1 MQIHL
6 TNVIFHIS
14 NFNQSLMKL
23 FNFTR
28 SAFIALSMTAAFM
41 ATSCNNEEEAE
52 LQQEA
57 IENEANAKII
67 PGQFL
72 VVMKE
77 NDNNSSRMLSAKT
90 FSSREE
96 KSAAYEALRKQV
108 AQEVSQV
115 MRSHNIQED
124 NMKHLYSASF
134 PGFAAKLSDAE
145 LQSLENDERIDYVEA
160 DQVVEIEQAK
170 TEAVENAR
178 SMAQTTP
185 WGISTVGYG
194 NYAGGSRWAWVLDTG
209 IQLDHPDLNV
219 STSWSKSYVG
229 GTATDRNGHG
239 THVAGTIAAI
249 NNTTGVVGVAA
260 GATVVAVKVLD
271 DNGSGSISGIVAG
284 VDYVKSSAYTNDVAN
299 MSLGGGK
306 STTLDNAVKN
316 AAASGVYFA
325 LAAGNESQNA
335 NNVSPAR
342 VNGSRILTVSAHDR
356 YDRWASFSNYANPPI
371 DVCAPGVDVY
381 STWIGSGYRS
391 ISGTSMATPHI
402 AGILLINNGTVY
414 VRGYVSGD
422 PDGNADPMGR
432 K

>member
-1 MQIHL
+1 
-6 TNVIFHIS
+6 
-14 NFNQSLMKL
+14 MKF

-28 SAFIALSMTAAFM
+28 SAFVALSMAAAFM
-41 ATSCNNEEEAE
+41 ATSCNTDEETQIQE
-52 LQQEA
+52 EA
-57 IENEANAKII
+57 IENEANAKVI
-67 PGQFL
+67 PGQYI
-72 VVMKE
+72 VVIKE
-77 NDNNSSRMLSAKT
+77 NDHNSARMLSAKT

-96 KSAAYEALRKQV
+96 KSAAYETLRKKV

-115 MRSHNIQED
+115 MRTHNIQDD
-124 NMKHLYSASF
+124 NLKHLYSASF
-134 PGFAAKLSDAE
+134 PGFAVTELSDAA
-145 LQSLENDERIDYVEA
+145 LETLKSDERIAYIEA
-160 DQVVEIEQAK
+160 DQIVEIEQAK
-170 TEAVENAR
+170 ADPIENAR

-209 IQLDHPDLNV
+209 IQLDHSDLNV
-219 STSWSKSYVG
+219 STGWSKSFVG

-249 NNTTGVVGVAA
+249 NNTYGVVGVAA

-284 VDYVKSSAYTNDVAN
+284 IDYVKSSAYTNDVAN

-306 STTLDNAVKN
+306 SSTLDNAVKD
-316 AAASGVYFA
+316 AAASGIYFA

-356 YDRWASFSNYANPPI
+356 DDRWASFSNYANPPI
-371 DVCAPGVDVY
+371 DVCAPGVSVY
-381 STWIGSGYRS
+381 STWIGNSYKT

-422 PDGNADPMGR
+422 PDGNADPMG
-432 K
+432 KK

>member
-1 MQIHL
+1 
-6 TNVIFHIS
+6 
-14 NFNQSLMKL
+14 MKF

-28 SAFIALSMTAAFM
+28 SAFVALGMTAAFM
-41 ATSCNNEEEAE
+41 VTSCNTDEEAD

-57 IENEANAKII
+57 IENEANAKVI
-67 PGQFL
+67 PDQYI

-77 NDNNSSRMLSAKT
+77 NDNNSARMLSAKT

-96 KSAAYEALRKQV
+96 KSAAYEVLRKKV

-115 MRSHNIQED
+115 MRTHGIQEE

-134 PGFAAKLSDAE
+134 PGFAVKLSE
-145 LQSLENDERIDYVEA
+145 TSLEALKKDERVDYIEA
-160 DQVVEIEQAK
+160 DQIVEIEQAK
-170 TEAVENAR
+170 AEPVENVR

-219 STSWSKSYVG
+219 STGWSKSYVG

-249 NNTTGVVGVAA
+249 NNTSGVVGVAA
-260 GATVVAVKVLD
+260 GATVVAVKVLS

-284 VDYVKSSAYTNDVAN
+284 VDYVKASAYTNDVAN
-299 MSLGGGK
+299 MSLGGGI
-306 STTLDNAVKN
+306 STALDNAVKS
-316 AAASGVYFA
+316 AASSGVYFA
-325 LAAGNESQNA
+325 VAAGNESQNA

-342 VNGSRILTVSAHDR
+342 ANGSRIYTVSAHDSNNR
-356 YDRWASFSNYANPPI
+356 FASFSNYANPPI
-371 DVCAPGVDVY
+371 DVCAPGVNIY

-391 ISGTSMATPHI
+391 ISGTSMATPHV
-402 AGILLINNGTVY
+402 AGILLINNGTIY
-414 VRGYVSGD
+414 SRGPVSGD
-422 PDGNADPMGR
+422 PDGNPDTMGR
-432 K
+432 R

>member
-1 MQIHL
+1 
-6 TNVIFHIS
+6 
-14 NFNQSLMKL
+14 MKFL
-23 FNFTR
+23 NFTR

-41 ATSCNNEEEAE
+41 ATSCNNDEEAE

-57 IENEANAKII
+57 IENEANAKVI
-67 PGQFL
+67 PGQYI

-77 NDNNSSRMLSAKT
+77 TDNNSSRMLSAKT
-90 FSSREE
+90 FSSRKE
-96 KSAAYEALRKQV
+96 KSAAYEVLRKKV
-108 AQEVSQV
+108 AQEISQV
-115 MRSHNIQED
+115 MRAHNIQED

-145 LQSLENDERIDYVEA
+145 LKSLKTDERVDYVEA
-160 DQVVEIEQAK
+160 DQIVEIEQLKA
-170 TEAVENAR
+170 EPAENTR

-194 NYAGGSRWAWVLDTG
+194 NYAGGSRWAWILDTG
-209 IQLDHPDLNV
+209 IQLNHPDLNV
-219 STSWSKSYVG
+219 SSNWSRTFAG

-249 NNTTGVVGVAA
+249 NNTSGVVGVAA
-260 GATVVAVKVLD
+260 GATVVAVKVLS

-299 MSLGGGK
+299 MSLGGGR
-306 STTLDNAVKN
+306 STALDNAVQS

-342 VNGSRILTVSAHDR
+342 VNGSRIYTVSAHDR
-356 YDRWASFSNYANPPI
+356 NNRFASFSNYANPPI
-371 DVCAPGVDVY
+371 DVCAPGVDIY

-391 ISGTSMATPHI
+391 ISGTSMATPHV
-402 AGILLINNGTVY
+402 AGILLINNGRIY
-414 VRGYVSGD
+414 SRGSVSGD
-422 PDGNADPMGR
+422 PDGNPDTMGR

>member
-1 MQIHL
+1 
-6 TNVIFHIS
+6 
-14 NFNQSLMKL
+14 MKI

-28 SAFIALSMTAAFM
+28 SAFVALSMTAAFM
-41 ATSCNNEEEAE
+41 ATSCNTDEEAD

-57 IENEANAKII
+57 VENEANAKVI
-67 PGQFL
+67 PGQYI

-77 NDNNSSRMLSAKT
+77 NDNNSARMLSAKT

-96 KSAAYEALRKQV
+96 KSAAYEVLRKKV
-108 AQEVSQV
+108 AQEASQV
-115 MRSHNIQED
+115 MRAHGIQQD

-134 PGFAAKLSDAE
+134 PGFAVNELSDTA
-145 LQSLENDERIDYVEA
+145 LEALRNDDRVDYIEA
-160 DQVVEIEQAK
+160 DQIVEIEQTKAEA
-170 TEAVENAR
+170 TENVR

-219 STSWSKSYVG
+219 STGWSKSYVG

-249 NNTTGVVGVAA
+249 NNTSGVVGVAA
-260 GATVVAVKVLD
+260 GATVVAVKVLS
-271 DNGSGSISGIVAG
+271 DNGSGSISGIIAG
-284 VDYVKSSAYTNDVAN
+284 VDYVKASAYSNDVAN
-299 MSLGGGK
+299 MSLGGGI
-306 STTLDNAVKN
+306 STSLDNAVKS
-316 AAASGVYFA
+316 AASSGIYFA

-342 VNGSRILTVSAHDR
+342 ANGSRIFTVSAHDR
-356 YDRWASFSNYANPPI
+356 NDRWASFSNYANPPI
-371 DVCAPGVDVY
+371 DVCAPGVDIY

-402 AGILLINNGTVY
+402 AGILLINNGSIY